1 MKRAGEALSVTI
13 LCLSAVLAW
22 RLGFSLGA
30 SDAEKHILALISVA
44 LEGWKVLLP
53 FVILKA
59 WQQRRLTAFVL
70 ATLLWPFLTTY
81 SFIGGLG
88 FSELNRASLAGTR
101 GASVE
106 RGQSLKSDIA
116 AISQRLATIS
126 TKRSPA
132 VIESEIAQ
140 RRSTPIRAGANTRT
154 LADATAQ
161 CTAIISKRSIEL
173 CAEIAALET
182 ELAQARQR
190 ENLDARLGTL
200 RAELA
205 QLSALDWEGVADP
218 QVAVVAAVTGLT
230 PQTTRQVINVV
241 FATLIELIGGLGLFF
256 ASLLTPTTSVSD
268 APRPVSTPRDT
279 PDPTPEPESD
289 EQRLGRYLAARTEPQ
304 DGTSVVASKLHA
316 DYSRWAHADGADPV
330 SLTTFGNLIA
340 KAGIAKVKLD
350 GLMHY
355 QNLALKEVS

>member
-30 SDAEKHILALISVA
+30 SDVEKHILALISVA

-59 WQQRRLTAFVL
+59 WHQRRITAFVL
-70 ATLLWPFLTTY
+70 ATLLWPLLTAY

-101 GASVE
+101 GAAVE
-106 RGQSLKSDIA
+106 RGQSLKTDIA
-116 AISQRLATIS
+116 AITPRLATIG

-132 VIESEIAQ
+132 EIESEIAQ

-161 CTAIISKRSIEL
+161 CTAIISKRSVEL
-173 CAEIAALET
+173 CTEIAALET

-190 ENLDARLGTL
+190 ENLDARLGML

-256 ASLLTPTTSVSD
+256 ASLLAPAASD
-268 APRPVSTPRDT
+268 APRPISTPRDT

-289 EQRLGRYLAARTEPQ
+289 EQRLARYLVARTEPQ

-355 QNLALKEVS
+355 QNLALKEVA